1 MWSENG
7 DNMRTQVI
15 IMAVLVAIAVF
26 AAAGMTA
33 SDAVAPSFDGDGIVA
48 ESEELIIDEDATIRQ
63 GESLT
68 VEGLLVVSE
77 GATLMIED
85 GGKLRVTA
93 TGAATIDGALVCG
106 NGEPDNETV
115 MSDSESFVVNGTA
128 AFDGDDSVST
138 PSEKQLVIN
147 GTATIGTN
155 DNSLDLLVA
164 EGGEVTVGNTSVF
177 MDCYGTA
184 VIDTGD
190 HGGISIVDLHVG
202 GTVLVESLSKLMLLA
217 IESPN
222 DESDLGNVV
231 SLMGGGGFT
240 VESLV
245 DEDGKK
251 ILTLSGE
258 FRPDDIASA
267 LVYGNVHIGDLLVY
281 PNSSIDVVNGGN
293 VCIDGDVVAP
303 GNTLR
308 ASASERGLNTITV
321 NGSLTTDLPLD
332 LTYMELNAAE
342 YTDADGRTV
351 YVPLEAAVASGA
363 ESITVHGENSIDD
376 PSSLSGVSV
385 ITAEG
390 ATIAF
395 GERGG
400 VSSEDSG
407 YLVVIAVLAIAV
419 VILACT
425 VARTRRD
432 EAD

>member
-1 MWSENG
+1 
-7 DNMRTQVI
+7 
-15 IMAVLVAIAVF
+15 
-26 AAAGMTA
+26 
-33 SDAVAPSFDGDGIVA
+33 
-48 ESEELIIDEDATIRQ
+48 
-63 GESLT
+63 
-68 VEGLLVVSE
+68 
-77 GATLMIED
+77 
-85 GGKLRVTA
+85 
-93 TGAATIDGALVCG
+93 
-106 NGEPDNETV
+106 
-115 MSDSESFVVNGTA
+115 
-128 AFDGDDSVST
+128 
-138 PSEKQLVIN
+138 
-147 GTATIGTN
+147 
-155 DNSLDLLVA
+155 
-164 EGGEVTVGNTSVF
+164 

-190 HGGISIVDLHVG
+190 RGGISIVDLHVG
-202 GTVLVESLSKLMLLA
+202 GTVFVESLSKLMLLA

-231 SLMGGGGFT
+231 SLMGAGGFT

-281 PNSSIDVVNGGN
+281 PNSSIDVVNGGK

-303 GNTLR
+303 GDTLK
-308 ASASERGLNTITV
+308 ASKSEHGLNTLTV
-321 NGSLTTDLPLD
+321 NGSLTVDWPLD
-332 LTYMELNAAE
+332 LTYLELNAAE

-351 YVPLEAAVASGA
+351 YVPLEDAVASGA
-363 ESITVHGENSIDD
+363 ESITIHGENIIDD

-385 ITAEG
+385 TAAEG
-390 ATIAF
+390 ATIVF
-395 GERGG
+395 GEGAG

-419 VILACT
+419 VILACA

>member
-1 MWSENG
+1 M
-7 DNMRTQVI
+7 
-15 IMAVLVAIAVF
+15 
-26 AAAGMTA
+26 
-33 SDAVAPSFDGDGIVA
+33 A

-115 MSDSESFVVNGTA
+115 M
-128 AFDGDDSVST
+128 
-138 PSEKQLVIN
+138 IN

-332 LTYMELNAAE
+332 LTYLELNAAE

-351 YVPLEAAVASGA
+351 YVPLEVAVASGA

-395 GERGG
+395 GEGG
-400 VSSEDSG
+400 SVSSEDSG

-419 VILACT
+419 VILACA

>member
-1 MWSENG
+1 M
-7 DNMRTQVI
+7 
-15 IMAVLVAIAVF
+15 
-26 AAAGMTA
+26 
-33 SDAVAPSFDGDGIVA
+33 
-48 ESEELIIDEDATIRQ
+48 
-63 GESLT
+63 
-68 VEGLLVVSE
+68 
-77 GATLMIED
+77 
-85 GGKLRVTA
+85 TA

-115 MSDSESFVVNGTA
+115 VSDSESFVVNGTA
-128 AFDGDDSVST
+128 AFEGDDSVST
-138 PSEKQLVIN
+138 PSERQLVVN

-155 DNSLDLLVA
+155 DNGLDLLVA

-190 HGGISIVDLHVG
+190 RGGISIVDLHVG
-202 GTVLVESLSKLMLLA
+202 GTVSVESLSKLMLLA

-231 SLMGGGGFT
+231 SLMGAGGFT

-281 PNSSIDVVNGGN
+281 PNSSIDVVNGGK
-293 VCIDGDVVAP
+293 VCIDGDVIAP
-303 GNTLR
+303 CDTLK
-308 ASASERGLNTITV
+308 ASKSEHGLNTFTV

-351 YVPLEAAVASGA
+351 YVPLEIAVASGA
-363 ESITVHGENSIDD
+363 ESITVHGENIIDD
-376 PSSLSGVSV
+376 PSSLSSVSV
-385 ITAEG
+385 TAAEG
-390 ATIAF
+390 TTIVF
-395 GERGG
+395 GEGAG

-419 VILACT
+419 VILACAVT
-425 VARTRRD
+425 RTRRGQTD
-432 EAD
+432 